1 MTTLYFY
8 KGTPFGQWEKQLSY
22 KTAMAGGKAQIE
34 TGLRIS
40 KMSLEEQAV
49 FYFQQLDCMEAA
61 FCRHSRNGEIT
72 RKAIVRVAKE
82 LDMSIDKLYATWCID
97 ICSLLIMKKIKDD
110 NMNGIMQMSMS
121 KTR

>member
-34 TGLRIS
+34 LGLRVT
-40 KMSLEEQAV
+40 KMSLEEQSA
-49 FYFQQLDCMEAA
+49 FYFQQLDCMEAG
-61 FCRHSRNGEIT
+61 FCRHARNGEIT
-72 RKAIVRVAKE
+72 RKTIVKVAKE
-82 LDMSIDKLYATWCID
+82 MDLSVDKLYSIWCIN

-110 NMNGIMQMSMS
+110 DMNGIMHMSMS